1 MRTGRHAM
9 GGPEVQMCSRFRRD
23 TLKCDCNPWIVS
35 FRRPFAVS
43 DLNRH

>member
-9 GGPEVQMCSRFRRD
+9 GGP
-23 TLKCDCNPWIVS
+23 PWMVA